1 MSLNYRPTI
10 WERIGGPWAF
20 TLRAYIWTA
29 PIAILLQP
37 VVEPDFWRGNSNSIN
52 WFAVSTLGYLAF
64 GAVIYIGNK
73 VIFPDRETKPAPAA
87 GIVTIAILA
96 GIARSLTIGTNLEL
110 FGLSGISGV
119 ERLPFGAFLGFVWI
133 LTASLVLDSKY
144 RYERQLH
151 ELITEQLELLD
162 KQQERLDKFADSF
175 ESETKDSIE
184 TSQRKLQA
192 QIQAV
197 TLRSNT
203 SGSAW
208 SELSMPAYRAAMNFI
223 QVGKRESYVSQTPE
237 AELRSSKTD
246 ALKAITRVPHFNI
259 PIALGFTSISV
270 FFGAA
275 RLFPVE
281 LYITWLIV
289 GLTSNA
295 LILIVGKRLI
305 ARGSS
310 ESPFGF
316 INMLAALLIL
326 VFLAPLLANQ
336 TNYTIQ
342 TLQVFALA
350 ATLFEIIWILSSGY
364 VQYSVLNR
372 QSVINLASSQNDRLL
387 LEQSYWDM
395 KSNEIAGR
403 NYSYDFALEIVAS
416 DISLAINADEP
427 KLAAGPIQFAISL
440 IARLNESIRA
450 TTSFTIESELDRIE
464 RNWGQQANLIWTVHG
479 PMVSAS
485 IARRAVG
492 VLDICVS
499 KSVRHGNASLISV
512 DVVRSSDSVEISVV
526 DNGHPHDD
534 DETGMGIQM
543 LSELS
548 HGSWSRNRTGG
559 LTKMTAIIN

>member
-20 TLRAYIWTA
+20 TLRAYLWTA

-37 VVEPDFWRGNSNSIN
+37 VVEPDFWSGNSHSIN

-87 GIVTIAILA
+87 GIIAIAILA
-96 GIARSLTIGTNLEL
+96 GMARSLTIGTNLEL

-133 LTASLVLDSKY
+133 LTAALVLDSKF

-151 ELITEQLELLD
+151 DLIIEQLDLLD
-162 KQQERLDKFADSF
+162 KQQDRLAKFADSF
-175 ESETKDSIE
+175 ASETEDSIE
-184 TSQRKLQA
+184 TAQRKLQA
-192 QIQAV
+192 EIQAV

-203 SGSAW
+203 PSSAW
-208 SELSMPAYRAAMNFI
+208 SELSVPVYQAAMNVI
-223 QVGKRESYVSQTPE
+223 QAGKRETYVSQTPE
-237 AELRSSKTD
+237 SKLQGSATD

-259 PIALGFTSISV
+259 PIALGFTAISV

-281 LYITWLIV
+281 LYLTWLIV

-295 LILIVGKRLI
+295 IILIIAKRLI
-305 ARGSS
+305 ARGKGDSS
-310 ESPFGF
+310 LGF

-336 TNYTIQ
+336 ASYTTQ
-342 TLQVFALA
+342 TLQVFAFA

-364 VQYSVLNR
+364 VQYSALNR
-372 QSVINLASSQNDRLL
+372 QSIIDSASSQNDRLL
-387 LEQSYWDM
+387 LEQTYWDM
-395 KSNEIAGR
+395 KSKVVADR
-403 NYSYDFALEIVAS
+403 NFSCEFSLEQVAS
-416 DISLAINADEP
+416 DISLALKADEP
-427 KLAAGPIQFAISL
+427 KLAAGPIQFAITL
-440 IARLNESIRA
+440 IAKLNESIRA
-450 TTSFTIESELDRIE
+450 KTSFTIELELDRIE
-464 RNWGQQANLIWTVHG
+464 RNWGQQANLIWTVNG

-492 VLDICVS
+492 VLEICVS
-499 KSVRHGNASLISV
+499 KSVRHGSASLISV

-526 DNGHPHDD
+526 DNGHPHEDGD
-534 DETGMGIQM
+534 TGMGIQM
-543 LSELS
+543 LNELS
-548 HGSWSRNRTGG
+548 HGTWVRNRTGG
-559 LTKMTAIIN
+559 LTKMTAIID